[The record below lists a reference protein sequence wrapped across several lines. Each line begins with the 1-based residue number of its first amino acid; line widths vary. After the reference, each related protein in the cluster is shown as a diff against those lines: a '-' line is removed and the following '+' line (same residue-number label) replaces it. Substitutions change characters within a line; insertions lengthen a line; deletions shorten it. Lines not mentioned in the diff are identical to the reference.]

1 MPKSEEKFVNKKHQ
15 ARAERERNQVRL
27 ITITAVAVAVIVI
40 GLIGFAFANEYIIKP
55 TRAVAV
61 VGSEKVTISEFQT
74 RVRYSRFQMLNQMN
88 QYESYKSMLFTDES
102 SSAYIDSII
111 EQIQTQLNDSQSLG
125 QSVMDELIQE
135 AIIQQEAEKRGI
147 TVSGQEVDQEMQEAF
162 GFYANGTPTPTITP
176 TLFNTPTISAE
187 QLSYLRPT
195 ATAAPSA
202 TPDVAAPTAV
212 PTEVPTEIPTLAPTI
227 APTDGPTPT
236 AAPTE
241 TPYPTSTPIT
251 LDGYKGMLKTA
262 VTNYKNYA
270 GFSEAELRKIFST
283 YLLRDKMLAEITK
296 DMKPEQDQVWA
307 RHILVATEDEAKAV
321 YERVTTSGEDWY
333 AVAAEVSI
341 DTSNKDN
348 GGDLGWFGPGAMVK
362 EFETAAY
369 ALEIGTISQPVQ
381 TENGWHII
389 QVIGHEVRPL
399 TATEFQ
405 TAKEKAF
412 SDWVDQMKIDLAVT
426 TKDEL
431 WQNNVPAEPSTLV
444 LPE

>member
-27 ITITAVAVAVIVI
+27 ITITAIAIAVIVI
-40 GLIGFAFANEYIIKP
+40 GLIGFAFANEYILKP
-55 TRAVAV
+55 SRAVAV
-61 VGSEKVTISEFQT
+61 VGSEKVTLSEFQT

-102 SSAYIDSII
+102 SSAYIDNII
-111 EQIQTQLNDSQSLG
+111 KQIQTQLDDSQSLG
-125 QSVMDELIQE
+125 QSVLDELIQE
-135 AIIQQEAEKRGI
+135 AIIKQEAEKRGI
-147 TVSGQEVDQEMQEAF
+147 TVSAQEIEQSLQEAY
-162 GFYANGTPTPTITP
+162 GYYANGTPTPTITP
-176 TLFNTPTISAE
+176 TMVNTPTISAE

-195 ATAAPSA
+195 ATTAPSA
-202 TPDVAAPTAV
+202 TPDAAAPTAV
-212 PTEVPTEIPTLAPTI
+212 PTEVPTLAPTI
-227 APTDGPTPT
+227 APTEGPTPT
-236 AAPTE
+236 AEPTA
-241 TPYPTSTPIT
+241 TPYPTATPIT
-251 LDGYKGMLKTA
+251 LDGYKGILKTQ
-262 VTNYKNYA
+262 VSTYKTFN
-270 GFSEAELRKIFST
+270 FSEAELRKIVAT

-321 YERVTTSGEDWY
+321 YERVTTGGEDWY
-333 AVAAEVSI
+333 TVAAEVSL
-341 DTSNKDN
+341 DTANKDN

-369 ALEIGTISQPVQ
+369 ALEIGKISQPVQ

-405 TAKEKAF
+405 SAKEKSF
-412 SDWVDQMKIDLAVT
+412 SDWVAQMKTDLTVT

-431 WQNNVPAEPSTLV
+431 WQSNIPTEPSTLV